1 MSEQQPHVEVFSRNR
16 VSRSRISFIAVAI
29 PVVAISGFAVYAL
42 LPFIVII
49 GYGLL
54 ALAAIGA
61 LYLVAIALIDV
72 RRRWIHAHVVHLGE
86 HGVVDAIGWRM
97 LPLAL
102 PAPHVT
108 VSEAKETEED
118 RKKLEQTIR
127 DLAAGG
133 RGYRDIAKDLG
144 ISFYRVQKVMAE

>member
-16 VSRSRISFIAVAI
+16 VSRSTVILGVV
-29 PVVAISGFAVYAL
+29 PVTLFSGVLIYAL
-42 LPFIVII
+42 WQFLFWIAI
-49 GYGLL
+49 GVL
-54 ALAAIGA
+54 ALLAIGA
-61 LYLVAIALIDV
+61 CYLVAIALIDV
-72 RRRWIHAHVVHLGE
+72 RRRWLMAHVVHLGE
-86 HGVVDAIGWRM
+86 HGVVDALGWRM

-108 VSEAKETEED
+108 VSEAKDTRD
-118 RKKLEQTIR
+118 LEKEIR

-144 ISFYRVQKVMAE
+144 ISFYQVQKIMSK